1 MGPSHL
7 ARRVRDALRRRSR
20 VLRPRAAVH
29 RRRVARDP
37 SLGQDHRRLAR
48 SVSTRISP
56 RDAMHGGAGRHYF
69 SVGLSGLRC
78 VEAAIEAAGV
88 EQATTVL
95 DLPCGHG
102 RVLRWLRA
110 RFPAA
115 RVTVSD
121 LDRDGVDF
129 CARTFDARPVY
140 SRTDLDA
147 LDLGD
152 RFDLIWCGSL
162 ATHLD
167 AAAVG
172 ALLTLFER
180 HLADGGVAVVTTHG
194 ARTAERLGAAD
205 PIYAMDSAA
214 TGALLRAYE
223 TDGFGY
229 ADYPGEAGYGV
240 SLNTPEWMRSA
251 AAAAGLRE
259 VLFLEHGWD
268 DHQDVFAL
276 VRAG

>member
-1 MGPSHL
+1 VGE
-7 ARRVRDALRRRSR
+7 R
-20 VLRPRAAVH
+20 H
-29 RRRVARDP
+29 RRIAR
-37 SLGQDHRRLAR
+37 A
-48 SVSTRISP
+48 VSTRVSP
-56 RDAMHGGAGRHYF
+56 YDAMHGGAGRHYF
-69 SVGLSGLRC
+69 SVGQSGLAC
-78 VEAAIEAAGV
+78 VEATIEAAGL
-88 EQATTVL
+88 EQVTTVL

-115 RVTVSD
+115 RLTVSD

-129 CARTFDARPVY
+129 CARAFDAQPVY

-162 ATHLD
+162 ATHLNAD
-167 AAAVG
+167 AVA
-172 ALLTLFER
+172 ALLTVFER
-180 HLADGGVAVVTTHG
+180 HLANGGVAVVTTHG

-205 PIYAMDSAA
+205 PIYAMSPAA
-214 TGALLRAYE
+214 TGALLRSYE

-229 ADYPGEAGYGV
+229 ADYPGQAGYGM
-240 SLNTPEWMRSA
+240 SLSTPEWMRSA

-268 DHQDVFAL
+268 DHQDVFGL
-276 VRAG
+276 VRAD